1 MEPALRAGDWL
12 VVAPLR
18 RTPRVGEI
26 VLAPDPRERRRLLLK
41 RVASV
46 ADGQCT
52 LLGDRAG
59 ESTDSREFGPVRIN
73 EVIGRA
79 IFRYAPLRRA
89 GFL

>member
-1 MEPALRAGDWL
+1 MEPALRPGDWL
-12 VVAPLR
+12 VVAPMR
-18 RTPRVGEI
+18 RAPRVGEI

-52 LLGDRAG
+52 LLGDRAAG
-59 ESTDSREFGPVRIN
+59 STDSREFGPVRIN

-79 IFRYAPLRRA
+79 ILRYAPLRRA
-89 GFL
+89 RFL